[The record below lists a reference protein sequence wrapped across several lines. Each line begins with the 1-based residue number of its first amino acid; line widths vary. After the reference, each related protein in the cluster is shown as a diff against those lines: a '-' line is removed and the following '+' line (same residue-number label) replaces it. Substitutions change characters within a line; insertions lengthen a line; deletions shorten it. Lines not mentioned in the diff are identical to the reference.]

1 MFFSLPSIFLAQL
14 SAGFFT
20 LPLDATGH
28 FPRPARRNA
37 YCNLSPGGL
46 AAEKCGSGPHFR
58 GGTDKERAND
68 QLLQVNTRIRAGKRP
83 RPGERKEQRTLVR
96 CSVCTLPRGTSP
108 AKSNSRRY

>member
-83 RPGERKEQRTLVR
+83 RPGKRKEQRTLAR
-96 CSVCTLPRGTSP
+96 CSVALYPSPRYF
-108 AKSNSRRY
+108 AYKSNS